1 VPVKFGL
8 RDRPLK
14 ENELNPI
21 HPHT

>member
-1 VPVKFGL
+1 VPVKLGW

>member
-1 VPVKFGL
+1 VPIKLGL

-14 ENELNPI
+14 ENEFNPI

>member
-1 VPVKFGL
+1 VPIKRGL

-14 ENELNPI
+14 EHEFNPI

>member
-1 VPVKFGL
+1 VPVKLGL
-8 RDRPLK
+8 CDRPLK